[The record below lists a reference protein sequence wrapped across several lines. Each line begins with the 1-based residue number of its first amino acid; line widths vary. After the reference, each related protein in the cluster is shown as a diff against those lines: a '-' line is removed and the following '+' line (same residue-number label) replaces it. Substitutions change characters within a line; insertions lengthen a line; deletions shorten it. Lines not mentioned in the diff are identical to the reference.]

1 MRDVGLDPGSP
12 QWAPD
17 PYAEVDRTRVSRRRA
32 HARRA
37 DELDKRLASPTAPDP
52 LLSIGDK
59 LPEHYA
65 DVLWREHT
73 SRVRADAPRLREWSR
88 LREAEGSTPEGL
100 RRGAAPAR
108 WDAQR
113 WAKSR
118 VPGPRFVEVL
128 REDDENDAP
137 VLEDTEDAPGVD
149 IVNFRHWI
157 ALGSFDN
164 FKTPI
169 PSAREEGEE
178 HVPPPWEVKLTP
190 REGEGAQTEVDE
202 RGPER
207 VSSNADEGPPDWY
220 DKVVVDRARLCGG
233 ARFES
238 KGETREEAVARRL
251 RGHPT
256 KEEAAQD
263 RRRDKHKAMKELKE
277 VRHALGRSNRV
288 VGEKDDDTRSK
299 ECGRK

>member
-1 MRDVGLDPGSP
+1 MDPGSP

-73 SRVRADAPRLREWSR
+73 SRVRADAPRLREWYR

-128 REDDENDAP
+128 REDDENAAP
-137 VLEDTEDAPGVD
+137 VLEDTEDAPGVG
-149 IVNFRHWI
+149 IVNARHWI
-157 ALGSFDN
+157 ALGNFDH

-178 HVPPPWEVKLTP
+178 HIPPPWEVKLTP
-190 REGEGAQTEVDE
+190 REGEMAQTEVDE
-202 RGPER
+202 SGP
-207 VSSNADEGPPDWY
+207 
-220 DKVVVDRARLCGG
+220 
-233 ARFES
+233 
-238 KGETREEAVARRL
+238 
-251 RGHPT
+251 
-256 KEEAAQD
+256 AASVP
-263 RRRDKHKAMKELKE
+263 KHVL
-277 VRHALGRSNRV
+277 
-288 VGEKDDDTRSK
+288 
-299 ECGRK
+299 ECG